1 MATRTIKSSYENN
14 IQYANQNRHSVMS
27 KSTSKIEQECETE
40 VIRLLIFH
48 ENNEI
53 DNAVYTLRRILEESS
68 DR

>member
-1 MATRTIKSSYENN
+1 
-14 IQYANQNRHSVMS
+14 MS